1 MKILCHRKD
10 RGYSLVEL
18 MIAIVIGAILIAAS
32 SATYIAQ
39 NRSYTVQESVSEI
52 NSQAKTALDLIA
64 NDIRSAGFGVPE
76 DLNADPINGFT
87 SIITP
92 VDSSSGPDTIT
103 VLTKSMT
110 GDLWPSGVGP
120 ETIAC
125 PTPPSVKLDG
135 VPSETI
141 QVNINSNGS
150 DLPNTTDRSF
160 LSIDGVN
167 FVRVQSCA
175 LVDGNCTNPVSID
188 RKIRQDV
195 PLLDTNAS
203 GNCDTGRP
211 VYLIRDTTFCVDSN
225 MTLRR
230 GDAGVAA
237 CMAGGGEEIAEF
249 IEDLQ
254 FSYGLDADDDGM
266 LDGGAFID
274 GDSVLDHS
282 EIAAVRVSILA
293 RADRPD
299 VNYGG
304 QGNPPASIENRNHAQ
319 TDDNFRRRWW
329 QTTVTLR
336 NK

>member
-1 MKILCHRKD
+1 MKMLCHRKD

-52 NSQAKTALDLIA
+52 NSQAKIALDLIA
-64 NDIRSAGFGVPE
+64 NDIRSAGFGIPA

-87 SIITP
+87 TIITP
-92 VDSSSGPDTIT
+92 VDSANSSDTIT
-103 VLTKSMT
+103 VLSNSMT

-120 ETIAC
+120 ESIAC
-125 PTPPSVKLDG
+125 PALVQMG
-135 VPSETI
+135 TI

-150 DLPNTTDRSF
+150 DLPNTTNRSF

-167 FVRVQSCA
+167 FVMVQSCA
-175 LVDGNCTNPVSID
+175 LVNGNCTNPITID
-188 RKIRQDV
+188 RLVLQDF

-211 VYLIRDTTFCVDSN
+211 VYLVQNTTFCVDGN

-237 CMAGGGEEIAEF
+237 CLAGGGEEIAEF

-254 FSYGLDADDDGM
+254 FSYGLDANDDGM

-274 GDSVLDHS
+274 GNLVIDPSD
-282 EIAAVRVSILA
+282 IAAVRINILA

-319 TDDNFRRRWW
+319 TNDNFRRRWW